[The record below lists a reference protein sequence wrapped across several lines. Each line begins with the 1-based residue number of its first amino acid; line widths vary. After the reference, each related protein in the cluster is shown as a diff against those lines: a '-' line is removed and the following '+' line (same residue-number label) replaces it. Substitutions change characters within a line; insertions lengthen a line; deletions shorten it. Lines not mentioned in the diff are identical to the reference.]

1 MEGEKQSIEHLGDK
15 IRRRFSYEIC
25 KFTRDILYP
34 GGDRRGTFTGIY
46 PLFSGKFSRELSGG
60 GTHLPIENGDGS
72 ILAFTVDHS
81 KKNFPIDQYI
91 EEEWKTGEHWKIESC
106 GLVKYL
112 VMRAIERDVSCIG
125 LFSSCQEAEKAM
137 LEDFCRVS
145 DIPLKKVEARYYEE
159 TNELLDDED
168 NEFGFVQGEVW
179 YNGSDNYDWKIERL
193 LID

>member
-1 MEGEKQSIEHLGDK
+1 MRYANL
-15 IRRRFSYEIC
+15 REI
-25 KFTRDILYP
+25 FYTQ

-46 PLFSGKFSRELSGG
+46 PLFIGKISRELSGR
-60 GTHLPIENGDGS
+60 GTHLYLFVTNQAFLPIENGDGS

-125 LFSSCQEAEKAM
+125 LFSSCQEAEKQ
-137 LEDFCRVS
+137 C
-145 DIPLKKVEARYYEE
+145 LKISA
-159 TNELLDDED
+159 
-168 NEFGFVQGEVW
+168 
-179 YNGSDNYDWKIERL
+179 GSAIFH
-193 LID
+193 

>member
-1 MEGEKQSIEHLGDK
+1 MRYANLREIFYTQEATGGEHLQGF
-15 IRRRFSYEIC
+15 IRFSAEN
-25 KFTRDILYP
+25 FP
-34 GGDRRGTFTGIY
+34 GNCPEEARTYI
-46 PLFSGKFSRELSGG
+46 FSSQNQAF
-60 GTHLPIENGDGS
+60 LPIENGDGS

-106 GLVKYL
+106 GLEKYL